1 MATNTSTSMANE
13 DEMIKTLEQ
22 NVLARC
28 SSLFSYV
35 FTQMTARESNFK

>member
-1 MATNTSTSMANE
+1 MENE

-28 SSLFSYV
+28 NSLV
-35 FTQMTARESNFK
+35 FLCIYPNELEGVISNKTVFF